1 MIKISN
7 SKFPHR
13 GVRATV
19 ATGLFIILSLS
30 IILLNSCTTNFF
42 IVRHAEKSTTPKD
55 DPILTEAGTARAEK
69 LKTILESKNI
79 EEIYSTNTT
88 RTKST
93 ANPLVQKIQKE
104 IQIYDAKNQTEFIE
118 KLKKSK
124 KNTLVVGHSNTIR
137 FVINGLGETEF
148 LKADLTE
155 SEYDNIFI
163 VKRGS
168 GKPKVER
175 VKF

>member
-1 MIKISN
+1 MQKLLNLIL
-7 SKFPHR
+7 PLR
-13 GVRATV
+13 GHG
-19 ATGLFIILSLS
+19 GLFIILFAF
-30 IILLNSCTTNFF
+30 LNSCTTEFY
-42 IVRHAEKSTTPKD
+42 IVRHAEKSTAPKD
-55 DPILTEAGTARAEK
+55 DPILTEAGSARAEK
-69 LKTILESKNI
+69 IKTILGSKNI

-93 ANPLVQKIQKE
+93 ASPLAQKIQKE

-124 KNTLVVGHSNTIR
+124 KNTLIVGHSNTIR

-148 LKADLTE
+148 LTVDLTDA
-155 SEYDNIFI
+155 EYDNIFI
-163 VKRGS
+163 VKRGA